1 MPKYVN
7 IPLCKSLEQKE
18 EREQGEEEVGEKAA
32 SEHLPSFARP
42 KMNEI
47 LDDKHDDNDKNPAN
61 ATSISR
67 TIQNNSRGRQQ
78 KPQSEAIFHQGAMT
92 ELENENASNLDK
104 GQSEARDAN
113 EINATPTNFSTL
125 ANATSI
131 SPSIQNNHSG
141 QQQPQQPQSEAVFHQ
156 AAGMTELENENAA
169 VLDALN
175 LDKDQKDPKMN
186 EILDD
191 KQDDSYDD
199 FDKMPAN
206 ATSTSAPIQNNSR
219 GGHQQPQFEAV
230 FHQPAAMT
238 ELDNENAAVLDAL
251 NLDKDH
257 FDDVYEVSRP
267 VGAKGTGSVMAAPD
281 FGKSANPI
289 STKRADYANLITTG
303 PPEFSK
309 LPTALVSAEDEP
321 IVAAAEDKNP
331 GEVVAV
337 AEANSLNE
345 AVKLLKRPTTIEPG
359 KVCYLATV

>member
-1 MPKYVN
+1 
-7 IPLCKSLEQKE
+7 
-18 EREQGEEEVGEKAA
+18 
-32 SEHLPSFARP
+32 
-42 KMNEI
+42 MNEI
-47 LDDKHDDNDKNPAN
+47 LDDKHDDNDKKPAN

-67 TIQNNSRGRQQ
+67 TIQNKSRGRQQ
-78 KPQSEAIFHQGAMT
+78 KPQSEAIFHQGAIV
-92 ELENENASNLDK
+92 ELENENAAALDASNLDK

-113 EINATPTNFSTL
+113 LINATPTNFSTS

-131 SPSIQNNHSG
+131 SASIQNNPSS
-141 QQQPQQPQSEAVFHQ
+141 QQQPQQPQFETILHQ
-156 AAGMTELENENAA
+156 ATAMAELKNENAA

-175 LDKDQKDPKMN
+175 LNKDQKDPKMN

-191 KQDDSYDD
+191 KQDDNDDD
-199 FDKMPAN
+199 FDKMPSN
-206 ATSTSAPIQNNSR
+206 ATSISAPIQNNS
-219 GGHQQPQFEAV
+219 GGRHQQPQFEAV
-230 FHQPAAMT
+230 FHHPPAMA

-267 VGAKGTGSVMAAPD
+267 VGAEGTVG
-281 FGKSANPI
+281 
-289 STKRADYANLITTG
+289 ADYAHLITSG
-303 PPEFSK
+303 PPGFSD

-359 KVCYLATV
+359 KVGYLA

>member
-1 MPKYVN
+1 
-7 IPLCKSLEQKE
+7 
-18 EREQGEEEVGEKAA
+18 
-32 SEHLPSFARP
+32 
-42 KMNEI
+42 MNEI
-47 LDDKHDDNDKNPAN
+47 LDDKHDDNDKRPAN

-67 TIQNNSRGRQQ
+67 TIQNNSRASRQQ
-78 KPQSEAIFHQGAMT
+78 KPQSEAIFHQGAIV
-92 ELENENASNLDK
+92 ELENENAAALDASNLDK

-113 EINATPTNFSTL
+113 LINATPTNFSTS

-131 SPSIQNNHSG
+131 SASIQNNPSS
-141 QQQPQQPQSEAVFHQ
+141 QQQPQQPQFETILHQ
-156 AAGMTELENENAA
+156 ATAMAELKNENAA

-175 LDKDQKDPKMN
+175 LNKDQKDPKMN

-191 KQDDSYDD
+191 KQDDNDDD

-206 ATSTSAPIQNNSR
+206 ATSISAPIQNNSR
-219 GGHQQPQFEAV
+219 GRHQQPQFEAV
-230 FHQPAAMT
+230 FHQPAAMA

-267 VGAKGTGSVMAAPD
+267 VGAEGTGGAMAAPD
-281 FGKSANPI
+281 FGRSANPI
-289 STKRADYANLITTG
+289 STRRADNAHLITTG
-303 PPEFSK
+303 PPGFSN

-359 KVCYLATV
+359 KVGYLASV

>member
-18 EREQGEEEVGEKAA
+18 EREQGEGEVGEKAA

-47 LDDKHDDNDKNPAN
+47 LDDKHDDNDKRPAN

-78 KPQSEAIFHQGAMT
+78 KPQSEAIFHQGAIV
-92 ELENENASNLDK
+92 ELENENAAALDASNLDK
-104 GQSEARDAN
+104 GESEARDAN
-113 EINATPTNFSTL
+113 LINATPTNFSTL

-131 SPSIQNNHSG
+131 SASIQNNSSG
-141 QQQPQQPQSEAVFHQ
+141 QQFEAVFNQ
-156 AAGMTELENENAA
+156 TAEMAELENENAA

-175 LDKDQKDPKMN
+175 LDKDHDDPKMN

-191 KQDDSYDD
+191 KQDDNDDD
-199 FDKMPAN
+199 FDKRPAN
-206 ATSTSAPIQNNSR
+206 ATSISAPIQNNSR
-219 GGHQQPQFEAV
+219 GRHQQPQFEAV
-230 FHQPAAMT
+230 FHQPAAMAK
-238 ELDNENAAVLDAL
+238 LDNENAAVLDAL
-251 NLDKDH
+251 NLDKDQ

-267 VGAKGTGSVMAAPD
+267 VGAEGTGGDMAAPD
-281 FGKSANPI
+281 FGRSANPI
-289 STKRADYANLITTG
+289 STRGADYAHLITTG
-303 PPEFSK
+303 PPGFSEF
-309 LPTALVSAEDEP
+309 PMALVSAEDEP

-359 KVCYLATV
+359 KVGYLA

>member
-1 MPKYVN
+1 
-7 IPLCKSLEQKE
+7 
-18 EREQGEEEVGEKAA
+18 
-32 SEHLPSFARP
+32 
-42 KMNEI
+42 MNEI
-47 LDDKHDDNDKNPAN
+47 LDDKHDDNDKQPAN

-113 EINATPTNFSTL
+113 LINATPTNFSTL

-131 SPSIQNNHSG
+131 SASIQNNPSG
-141 QQQPQQPQSEAVFHQ
+141 QQQPQQPQFEAVFHQ
-156 AAGMTELENENAA
+156 AAAKVELGNENVA
-169 VLDALN
+169 VLNALN

-191 KQDDSYDD
+191 KQDDNYDD

-289 STKRADYANLITTG
+289 STKGADYANLITTG

-321 IVAAAEDKNP
+321 IVTAAEDKNP

-359 KVCYLATV
+359 KVCYIVTV